1 MSEPIDDVVAL
12 RRLVEL
18 DDDVGSDEL
27 DKLEDE
33 AELEM
38 LEEMQR
44 EGEVVLENDAHE
56 SETVPDESNDALLL
70 VPAESDDEEEKEVS
84 DYEFGPLASDEIAR
98 VVSDLRQHGLVECLR
113 RHIVPNPAFI
123 LPLLLS
129 LGIRLPRSVIK
140 EAETQPYM
148 LLPILKMVLTRI
160 LRQRQKLPQYNTVDD
175 VLNLLQRSKRIIV
188 LCGAGISVSCG
199 IPDFR
204 SKDGIYSILE
214 KESQYEL
221 DDPSDMFDKDCFLRD
236 PSMFYSFACVTTFH
250 LLLTQTLY
258 LPG

>member
-123 LPLLLS
+123 LPLLHS
-129 LGIRLPRSVIK
+129 LGIMLPRSVIT
-140 EAETQPYM
+140 EAETQPC
-148 LLPILKMVLTRI
+148 LLYT
-160 LRQRQKLPQYNTVDD
+160 
-175 VLNLLQRSKRIIV
+175 S
-188 LCGAGISVSCG
+188 
-199 IPDFR
+199 
-204 SKDGIYSILE
+204 
-214 KESQYEL
+214 
-221 DDPSDMFDKDCFLRD
+221 PSPRD
-236 PSMFYSFACVTTFH
+236 
-250 LLLTQTLY
+250 
-258 LPG
+258 